1 VGYVLWQSI
10 WLVVFLLFWGCLW
23 VLGKRLVVR
32 LPKCFGY
39 FLKRLLG
46 IGDGTVNVWGL
57 LIDTQGI

>member
-1 VGYVLWQSI
+1 
-10 WLVVFLLFWGCLW
+10 
-23 VLGKRLVVR
+23 VVR